1 MSERIECLAY
11 RRGREWV
18 AHVPEHGVYGH
29 GPTLKAVRRST
40 AEGLAYIGI
49 TANVTAVAA
58 SPELENLRTIAD
70 TYSTAL
76 REAVHALARCSATV
90 GDIAS
95 ATNVPTQR
103 IRALLAEIEEQDFA
117 DKATTSH

>member
-29 GPTLKAVRRST
+29 GPTLKAVRRNI

-49 TANVTAVAA
+49 TASVTVVAA

-70 TYSTAL
+70 TYATAL
-76 REAVHALARCSATV
+76 REAVQALARCAATV

-95 ATNVPTQR
+95 ATNVPTPR
-103 IRALLAEIEEQDFA
+103 IKALLAEIEQQDFA

>member
-29 GPTLKAVRRST
+29 GPTLKAARRNI
-40 AEGLAYIGI
+40 AEGLAYIG
-49 TANVTAVAA
+49 VTASVTIVAV

-95 ATNVPTQR
+95 ATNVPTHR
-103 IRALLAEIEEQDFA
+103 IKALLAEIEQLDLV